1 MTSCPPPAAAPKP
14 TELAASSRFVQRTRR
29 RYGDLLALLPPGL
42 PDKSQMQTL
51 LTQLQAQGYAPGDA
65 LRVMRHL
72 VQERLIVL
80 DCEAHA
86 PLEPITLGFTHLAE
100 VALQHAC
107 DWASAQLAQLHGQ
120 PQLENGQTC
129 TLWIMGM
136 GKLGARELNAS
147 SDIDIIFVY
156 EGEGQTSGNA
166 DGRGRISCQEYFN
179 KLVRAISTTIAD
191 SGDHGQVFRVDLAL
205 RPNGNSGPAA
215 ISLAALEEYFLLQG
229 REWERLAWLK
239 SRAVICWPVR
249 DKSRTQ
255 ALTDVVI
262 PFVFRKHL
270 DYGVFEALRQLHAQ
284 IRSQA
289 AQRAAGKSER
299 ECDVKLGQ
307 GGIREIEFIAQL
319 LQVVR
324 GGQFAEL
331 RLRATMQ
338 ALPALQRAGLM
349 PEHTC
354 AQLLAAYSF
363 LRQVEHRIQYL
374 DDVQTHTFPKSEA
387 DGLWIAQTMGYAD
400 SATFFVQLQ
409 AHRELVA
416 AEFEQLLGG
425 AAGREQAKNQGQTAP
440 EWGEILALI
449 DTAEQQA
456 LQQDAKNTD
465 AAALARAAPYRALHA
480 QLAAFAQNPKIEHLP
495 DLALTRLLRLCERM
509 AHWLQS
515 GKTQPLAVSR
525 FLDWVQLLLRH
536 PSYLALLQERPSV
549 LERLLRLLGA
559 ARWPARYLQ
568 RHPELIDELANRNML
583 HERFDPVQLQD
594 ELQRRYEAL
603 QAAGQADEETLL
615 NVLRRAHHAEVFRT
629 LARDAEGV
637 ISVEQVADDLSLL
650 ADTIV
655 GISLAWCWH
664 SLRQKHQATPALGI
678 IAYGKL
684 GGKELGYG
692 GDLDIVFVYQ
702 DADERAGEI
711 YAAFVRKF
719 INWMTAKT
727 AAGDL
732 FEIDMALRPNGNSG
746 LLVTPFAAYADY
758 QQQRGSNTAWTWE
771 HQAMTRA
778 RFIWG
783 SEALAAQFDTVR
795 EAVLSA
801 PRELSA
807 LRQEISSMRLR
818 MAQAHK
824 TAPDVFDVKHSAGG
838 MVDCEFAVQYL
849 VLAHARA
856 HPELLA
862 NKGNIALLQ
871 LAQAAGLLP
880 APMGERAADAYRELR
895 RFQHKARLDEQPTQ
909 MPLGQMGAAQT
920 AILALWQWV
929 FPEEEGH

>member
-1 MTSCPPPAAAPKP
+1 MSAPTTPSSPLPASTTDTAFS
-14 TELAASSRFVQRTRR
+14 ASSRFVQRTRR
-29 RYGDLLALLPPGL
+29 RYADLLPLLPAGL
-42 PDKSQMQTL
+42 PDKLTMQSLLKTL
-51 LTQLQAQGYAPGDA
+51 QDKGYDNASA
-65 LRVMRHL
+65 LRIMRHL

-80 DCEAHA
+80 DCDAHTA
-86 PLEPITLGFTHLAE
+86 LEPIALGFTHLAE
-100 VALQHAC
+100 IALENAC
-107 DWASAQLAQLHGQ
+107 HWASAQLIERHGL

-156 EGEGQTSGNA
+156 EGEGQTHGNSA
-166 DGRGRISCQEYFN
+166 GREIISNQEYFN
-179 KLVRAISTTIAD
+179 KLVRIISTTIAEAQ
-191 SGDHGQVFRVDLAL
+191 DHGQVFRVDLAL

-229 REWERLAWLK
+229 REWERFAWLK
-239 SRAVICWPVR
+239 SRAAWCWPER
-249 DKSRTQ
+249 DKTRTQ

-262 PFVFRKHL
+262 PFVFRRHL

-289 AQRAAGKSER
+289 AQRSIGKSER
-299 ECDVKLGQ
+299 ECDVKVGQ
-307 GGIREIEFIAQL
+307 GGIREIEFTAQL

-331 RLRATMQ
+331 RVRATLQ

-349 PEHTC
+349 PDHTC
-354 AQLLAAYSF
+354 QALMQAYGF

-374 DDVQTHTFPKSEA
+374 DDVQTHTCPKSETDA
-387 DGLWIAQTMGYAD
+387 LWIAQSMGFTD
-400 SATFFVQLQ
+400 SAAFFAQLEQ
-409 AHRELVA
+409 HRQLVA

-425 AAGREQAKNQGQTAP
+425 ATGQEHSQAGKQTAP
-440 EWGEILALI
+440 EWGEILALVA
-449 DTAEQQA
+449 DAERNA
-456 LQQDAKNTD
+456 PHVPPET
-465 AAALARAAPYRALHA
+465 RAAYSALSS
-480 QLAAFAQNPKIEHLP
+480 QLNTFAQNPKVEHLH
-495 DLALTRLLRLCERM
+495 DAARTRLLRICQRT

-515 GKTQPLAVSR
+515 GKTEVLAVSR
-525 FLDWVQLLLRH
+525 FLDWIVLLLRH

-568 RHPELIDELANRNML
+568 RHPELIDELAGQNML
-583 HERFDPVQLQD
+583 QQRFNAQQLQSD
-594 ELQRRYEAL
+594 LRRRYEAL
-603 QAAGQADEETLL
+603 QAAGQDDEETLL

-629 LARDAEGV
+629 LARDVEGV

-655 GISLAWCWH
+655 GISIDWCWR
-664 SLRQKHQATPALGI
+664 SLRQKHQETPALGI

-692 GDLDIVFVYQ
+692 SDLDIVFVY
-702 DADERAGEI
+702 DDGHERAGEI

-732 FEIDMALRPNGNSG
+732 FEIDMALRPNGSSG
-746 LLVTPFAAYADY
+746 LLITAFSAYADY
-758 QQQRGSNTAWTWE
+758 QAQRGSNTAWTWE

-783 SEALAAQFDTVR
+783 SVDLAAQFEAVR
-795 EAVLSA
+795 QTVLSA
-801 PRELSA
+801 PRDLPA
-807 LRQEISSMRLR
+807 LRQEISQMRQR
-818 MAQAHK
+818 MAQANK
-824 TAPDVFDVKHSAGG
+824 APPDVFDVKHSAGG
-838 MVDCEFAVQYL
+838 MIDCEFAVQYL
-849 VLAHARA
+849 VLAHAKTQPA
-856 HPELLA
+856 LSP
-862 NKGNIALLQ
+862 NSGNIALLLAAQ
-871 LAQAAGLLP
+871 LASLLP
-880 APMGERAADAYRELR
+880 APMGQLAADAYRELR
-895 RFQHKARLDEQPTQ
+895 RFQHKARLDERPTHMPKAQ
-909 MPLGQMGAAQT
+909 MASEQAAI
-920 AILALWQWV
+920 AALWAYV
-929 FPEEEGH
+929 FEEGTEK

>member
-1 MTSCPPPAAAPKP
+1 MTTSAPCP
-14 TELAASSRFVQRTRR
+14 ASSSADHSRFVQRTRR
-29 RYGDLLALLPPGL
+29 RYAALLPLLPPGL
-42 PDKSQMQTL
+42 PNKAAMLAL
-51 LTQLQAQGYAPGDA
+51 LATLQAQGYDASSA
-65 LRVMRHL
+65 LRVMRHI

-80 DCEAHA
+80 DCEAGA
-86 PLEPITLGFTHLAE
+86 SLEDCTAGFTHLAE
-100 VALQHAC
+100 IALEHAC
-107 DWASAQLAQLHGQ
+107 THGNAQLAELHGR
-120 PQLENGQTC
+120 PQHLLGQDC
-129 TLWIMGM
+129 MLWIMGM

-156 EGEGQTSGNA
+156 ESEGQTTGRA
-166 DGRGRISCQEYFN
+166 DGRGQISNQEYFN
-179 KLVRAISTTIAD
+179 KLVRLVSTHIAENTE
-191 SGDHGQVFRVDLAL
+191 HGQVFRVDLAL

-239 SRAVICWPVR
+239 SRAAACWPVR
-249 DKSRTQ
+249 DKARTQ

-284 IRSQA
+284 IRSQTA
-289 AQRAAGKSER
+289 LRAAGKSAQ
-299 ECDVKLGQ
+299 ECDVKLGT
-307 GGIREIEFIAQL
+307 GGIREIEFICQL

-331 RLRATMQ
+331 RVRATLQ
-338 ALPALQRAGLM
+338 ALPALQQAGLV
-349 PEHTC
+349 PEQTC
-354 AQLLAAYSF
+354 AQLQAAYRF

-374 DDVQTHTFPKSEA
+374 DDVQTHTLPKATA
-387 DGLWIAQTMGYAD
+387 DIDWIARSLGLAD
-400 SATFFVQLQ
+400 APAFFAQLQ
-409 AHRELVA
+409 AHRNLVG

-425 AAGREQAKNQGQTAP
+425 AHAQQSGADANATP
-440 EWGEILALI
+440 EWEEI
-449 DTAEQQA
+449 QA
-456 LQQDAKNTD
+456 LVQEAAGSAPTD
-465 AAALARAAPYRALHA
+465 QAQAYRSLQNQIAS
-480 QLAAFAQNPKIEHLP
+480 FAQNPKIAHLH
-495 DLALTRLLRLCERM
+495 DLSRLRLLRVCERM
-509 AHWLQS
+509 AHWLGE
-515 GKTQPLAVSR
+515 GKTSPHAASR

-568 RHPELIDELANRNML
+568 RHPELIDELAGRHML
-583 HERFDPVQLQD
+583 QGRFDAPQLQA

-615 NVLRRAHHAEVFRT
+615 NVLRHAHHAEVFRT

-637 ISVEQVADDLSLL
+637 ISVEEVADDLSLL
-650 ADTIV
+650 ADTMV
-655 GISLAWCWH
+655 GISVDWCWQT
-664 SLRQKHQATPALGI
+664 LRQKHQSQPALGI

-702 DADERAGEI
+702 DAHENAGEI

-719 INWMTAKT
+719 MNWMTAKT

-746 LLVTPFAAYADY
+746 LLVTPFAAFADY
-758 QQQRGSNTAWTWE
+758 QQQRGSNTAWLWE

-778 RFIWG
+778 RCIWG
-783 SEALAAQFDTVR
+783 SADLAAQFDAVR
-795 EAVLSA
+795 QAVLCA
-801 PRELSA
+801 PRTLADLS
-807 LRQEISSMRLR
+807 QEIQAMRQR
-818 MAQAHK
+818 MQAAHK
-824 TAPDVFDVKHSAGG
+824 VPAGLFDLKHSAGG

-849 VLAHARA
+849 VLAHAKN
-856 HPELLA
+856 HPQLLD

-871 LAQAAGLLP
+871 RAQDARLLP
-880 APMGERAADAYRELR
+880 APVGSAAADAYRTLR
-895 RFQHKARLDEQPTQ
+895 RLQHKARLDEQPTQ
-909 MPLGQMGAAQT
+909 LAQEQIRAEQT
-920 AILALWQWV
+920 AILALWQAV
-929 FPEEEGH
+929 FPAAPSNDP